1 MKTITALRFL
11 FSLLSMVAFTSLQ
24 AQYCVPPG
32 YNSGP
37 YTGITLV
44 KAGSINSITSS
55 ADGYRDFTAS
65 AGTFTVARGSNTSIT
80 LECYYSPDMVSIFT
94 GHLNIRVWID
104 WNGDMDFN
112 DAGEVALAKE
122 MDCSGSNSSNPLT
135 KATYVFSVPATAKLG
150 ATRMRVYED
159 MMPSD
164 GHEEPNPC
172 GYDAGIGQHGECED
186 YKIMVSDVTGL
197 SGLEQDIQVAVYPNP
212 ANQVLH
218 LQTKGINGQVQLNV
232 YNICGSLI
240 QSTDATIEN
249 NTLNLNLQTLSA
261 GVYVLQLN
269 NAEGIKINTTRFI
282 KN

>member
-1 MKTITALRFL
+1 MKTNTPLRLL
-11 FSLLSMVAFTSLQ
+11 FTLLGMVALTSLQ
-24 AQYCVPPG
+24 AQYCVPPN

-55 ADGYRDFTAS
+55 ADGYRDFTAT
-65 AGTFTVARGSNTSIT
+65 AGTFTVSRGSNANIT

-94 GHLNIRVWID
+94 GDLNIRIWID
-104 WNGDMDFN
+104 WNGDFDFN
-112 DAGEVALAKE
+112 DAGEVALATE
-122 MDCSGSNSSNPLT
+122 MDCSASNSSNPLT
-135 KATYVFSVPATAKLG
+135 KKSYVISVPASAKLG

-159 MMPSD
+159 MMPAD

-186 YKIMVSDVTGL
+186 YKIMISDVTGL
-197 SGLEQDIQVAVYPNP
+197 SGLEQDVQVAVYPNP
-212 ANQVLH
+212 ANQLLH
-218 LQTKGINGQVQLNV
+218 LQTKGISGQVQLNV

-240 QSTDATIEN
+240 HAANATVEN
-249 NTLNLNLQTLSA
+249 NTLNLNLQTLPS
-261 GVYVLQLN
+261 GVYVLQLR

>member
-1 MKTITALRFL
+1 MKTMTHFRL
-11 FSLLSMVAFTSLQ
+11 LLSLIGMYAFTGLH

-32 YNSGP
+32 YNTGP

-55 ADGYRDFTAS
+55 ADGYRDFTAT

-104 WNGDMDFN
+104 WNGDFDFN

-122 MDCSGSNSSNPLT
+122 MDCSASNSSNPLT
-135 KATYVFSVPATAKLG
+135 KATYVFTVPATAKLG

-159 MMPSD
+159 MMPAD

-197 SGLEQDIQVAVYPNP
+197 AGLEQEAEVSVYPNP
-212 ANQVLH
+212 SNHFLH
-218 LQTKGINGQVQLNV
+218 IQTKGITGQVQLNV
-232 YNICGSLI
+232 YNICGTLI
-240 QSTDATIEN
+240 HANKEVIEN
-249 NTLNLNLQTLSA
+249 NEINLSLHTIPS
-261 GVYVLQLN
+261 GVYVLQLTD
-269 NAEGIKINTTRFI
+269 AEGNKLNTTRFI